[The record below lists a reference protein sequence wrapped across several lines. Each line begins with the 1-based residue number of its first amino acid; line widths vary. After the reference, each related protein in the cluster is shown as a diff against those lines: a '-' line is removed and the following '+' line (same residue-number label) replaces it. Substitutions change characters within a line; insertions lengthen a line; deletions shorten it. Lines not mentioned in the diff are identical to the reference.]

1 MSCAAHNRTTSAERP
16 RGASLRSGRAS
27 IIGQMYSVTAVTHDR
42 QCYFDDGRLVR
53 VVVRAIRALA
63 EGGLADSHAFVVMPD
78 HFHWL
83 VTLRAGTLSAL
94 MGRAKGSSAR
104 QINLLLGRS
113 GAPVW
118 QRGFHDH
125 ALRGDEDVRAIARY
139 IVANPLRAG
148 LVRAIGDYPWWDAEW
163 L

>member
-1 MSCAAHNRTTSAERP
+1 
-16 RGASLRSGRAS
+16 
-27 IIGQMYSVTAVTHDR
+27 
-42 QCYFDDGRLVR
+42 
-53 VVVRAIRALA
+53 
-63 EGGLADSHAFVVMPD
+63 
-78 HFHWL
+78 
-83 VTLRAGTLSAL
+83 

-104 QINLLLGRS
+104 QINSLLGRS